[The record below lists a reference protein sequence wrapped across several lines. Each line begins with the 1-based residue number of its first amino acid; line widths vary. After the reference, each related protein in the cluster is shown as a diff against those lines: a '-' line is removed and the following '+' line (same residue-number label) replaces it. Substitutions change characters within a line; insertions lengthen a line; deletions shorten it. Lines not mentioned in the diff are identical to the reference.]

1 MEAAREQIVLP
12 EGESFR
18 VLRWG
23 RSLSEVECVPASG
36 TARTVPGEGTH
47 WHFHTEM
54 ELTLFTAGQGTRFV
68 GDHIATFGTGD
79 LVLLG
84 EKLPHYWHTSGR
96 SSGISLQWHFPLS
109 HPFWAFPE
117 SSRVSRLFQRASRG
131 LHLSGRMA
139 MAAKD
144 SLQRLADVGT
154 GQAPLTRLALLLD
167 LLGRLAGGNE
177 EESVQLSQRSFVEPA
192 ELRHQHAISEAVRH
206 LVSHFREPVRME
218 DLLSLTGM
226 SRPTFARQF
235 KQHCGRSF
243 GEFLNGL
250 RLQAA
255 CQELRA
261 SQRSILEISLE
272 SGFSQVSFF
281 NRLFRREMS
290 CNPTEYRLSHCDAE
304 R

>member
-18 VLRWG
+18 VLRWS
-23 RSLSEVECVPASG
+23 RSLSEVECVTASG
-36 TARTVPGEGTH
+36 TSQPVLGEGTH

-54 ELTLFTAGQGTRFV
+54 ELTLFTSGQGTRFV
-68 GDHIATFGTGD
+68 GDHIAAFGIGD

-84 EKLPHYWHTSGR
+84 EKLPHYWHTAGR

-131 LHLSGRMA
+131 LHLSGKLA
-139 MAAKD
+139 LAAKD
-144 SLQRLADVGT
+144 SLDRLARVGL

-167 LLGRLAGGNE
+167 LLGRLAGGSE
-177 EESVQLSQRSFVEPA
+177 EESVQLSQRSFAEPA
-192 ELRHQHAISEAVRH
+192 ELRHQQAISEAVRH
-206 LVSHFREPVRME
+206 LVSHFREAVRME
-218 DLLSLTGM
+218 DLLRLTGM

-250 RLQAA
+250 RLQSA
-255 CQELRA
+255 CQ
-261 SQRSILEISLE
+261 RSVLEIALE

-281 NRLFRREMS
+281 NRLFRKELS
-290 CNPTEYRLSHCDAE
+290 CNPTEYRRNQRAVE
-304 R
+304 K